1 MVEFQSNPT
10 NFLCGSHRLHY
21 WGVEK
26 VSIGSNIKARR
37 VALDMTQKELAE
49 RVNVDQSMICQI
61 ERGTKAPSLPLS
73 KEIADALECQL
84 DDLIA

>member
-1 MVEFQSNPT
+1 MVEFQGRSGH
-10 NFLCGSHRLHY
+10 FLCGHYHLHY
-21 WGVEK
+21 KGVEK
-26 VSIGSNIKARR
+26 VSIGANIKARR